1 MSKKPKNRNKKGRA
15 AKTAD
20 QVLAEA
26 KMNRRKDLKKRL
38 DEVYDSV
45 DLATTGCEITIC
57 RCACCRVAMPQMNYS
72 EFVQLATDLWQNS
85 EKERKVDIIC
95 KSIEYFFRNEYEKW
109 GMDSL
114 IKPCQFVDKVGR
126 CTVYNNRPLSCR
138 TYGLWP
144 QEEYEKRVDKFE
156 EAYKEHGLTRED
168 LPLAKQCKM
177 IRRKDGS
184 TELTMDELNS
194 LFTALDNLDK
204 RIGNFSNLQIKGKE
218 NYRTFHDWL
227 LLKIFGDDWL
237 TMLTTFMMSA
247 TREQMEDQVQKLR
260 EVIEQKIADGELDL
274 DRDAGAQF

>member
-1 MSKKPKNRNKKGRA
+1 MPKKPKKRDKKSRP

-20 QVLAEA
+20 QIFADA
-26 KMNRRKDLKKRL
+26 KKNRRKNLKEKL
-38 DEVYDSV
+38 KNIYDSV

-72 EFVQLATDLWQNS
+72 EFVQLATDLWNDS
-85 EKERKVDIIC
+85 SNEKKTDIIC

-126 CTVYNNRPLSCR
+126 CTIYGNRPLSCR
-138 TYGLWP
+138 SYGLWP

-156 EAYKEHGLTRED
+156 EAYKKYGLTRND

-177 IRRKDGS
+177 IRRADGS
-184 TELTMDELNS
+184 TELTMEELDG
-194 LFTALDNLDK
+194 LFTKLDDLDK
-204 RIGNFSNLQIKGKE
+204 KVGDFSNLQIKSKE

-227 LLKIFGDDWL
+227 LLKVFGEDWL

-247 TREQMEDQVQKLR
+247 TKEQMEDQVVQLR
-260 EVIEQKIADGELDL
+260 KVIEETLDL
-274 DRDAGAQF
+274 DDENIEDKF